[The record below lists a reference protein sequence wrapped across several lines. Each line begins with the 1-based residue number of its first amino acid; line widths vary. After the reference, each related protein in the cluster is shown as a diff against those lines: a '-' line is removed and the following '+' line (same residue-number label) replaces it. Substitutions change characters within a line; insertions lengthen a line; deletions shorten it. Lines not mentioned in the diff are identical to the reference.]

1 MLYSSLRALARV
13 ALGWYYESVEVEGIE
28 RIPTSGPVFLAGNH
42 PNALMDALVIGVL
55 VPRPVHLLAKATLFE
70 NPVMGAA
77 LRAVGVIPLQRTRDS
92 AHAPAP
98 AVERNAQSFRAVAE
112 VLAADGAVV
121 IFPEGTSH
129 DNPQLAPLRTG
140 LARMALEARD
150 QHAVRGITIV
160 PLGLVFE
167 AKETPR
173 SRVLLQVGE
182 PLQLDAVTD
191 AERTVSAVTAGIEQR
206 LRDVTLN
213 FSSPEESA
221 RILSLAHAL
230 GVLFTPTQRIG
241 AESYSL
247 ANVVHLVKRVH
258 RAASR
263 ITGEFE
269 IVDGTPVLSMR
280 TTGSM
285 RATGSMR
292 DTGSMGT
299 TGSMRTSGSMRISS
313 RDVKLTTR
321 VQQFEKRLAALL
333 TQLSRAELALE
344 DVNVAP
350 GSGAGMRFAM
360 REGLLA
366 LVRGPVGLWGRVN
379 HWIPITLTRA
389 LALRGADPSRDQPA
403 MRSVVFGVVLVL
415 AFYALQT
422 GLVAWLSGGWW
433 ALGYAL
439 TLIPSASSDF
449 RYGDRTRRARARMR
463 AYFRFRK
470 EPALQ
475 RSLMAEADWL
485 RTEAVA
491 LEALILE
498 TEQAGASAVPL
509 SVGDTDHQDP
519 SARPPAAPPSADP

>member
-1 MLYSSLRALARV
+1 
-13 ALGWYYESVEVEGIE
+13 
-28 RIPTSGPVFLAGNH
+28 
-42 PNALMDALVIGVL
+42 
-55 VPRPVHLLAKATLFE
+55 
-70 NPVMGAA
+70 
-77 LRAVGVIPLQRTRDS
+77 
-92 AHAPAP
+92 
-98 AVERNAQSFRAVAE
+98 
-112 VLAADGAVV
+112 
-121 IFPEGTSH
+121 
-129 DNPQLAPLRTG
+129 
-140 LARMALEARD
+140 
-150 QHAVRGITIV
+150 
-160 PLGLVFE
+160 
-167 AKETPR
+167 
-173 SRVLLQVGE
+173 
-182 PLQLDAVTD
+182 
-191 AERTVSAVTAGIEQR
+191 
-206 LRDVTLN
+206 
-213 FSSPEESA
+213 
-221 RILSLAHAL
+221 
-230 GVLFTPTQRIG
+230 
-241 AESYSL
+241 
-247 ANVVHLVKRVH
+247 
-258 RAASR
+258 
-263 ITGEFE
+263 
-269 IVDGTPVLSMR
+269 
-280 TTGSM
+280 
-285 RATGSMR
+285 
-292 DTGSMGT
+292 
-299 TGSMRTSGSMRISS
+299 MRISS

-350 GSGAGMRFAM
+350 GGGAGMRFAM

-422 GLVAWLSGGWW
+422 GLVAWLFGGWW

-519 SARPPAAPPSADP
+519 SARPPAAPRSADP